1 MRFLHTADW
10 HLGRIFH
17 QAQLEDDQA
26 HALEQIEQLAVK
38 EKVDAVLVAG
48 DLYDRAVPPL
58 EAVALLDRTWKRLVL
73 DAGIPVIAI
82 TGNHDSAVRLNYGSA
97 FLAKSGLHLV
107 SQLEAA
113 IRPITIKG
121 VDIFA
126 LPYCEP
132 VDVRLWLKQDEIRDH
147 AAALKAC
154 LELMRPNFTNRPRV
168 LVAHAFVAGRSP
180 RESERPLS
188 VGGAGEVP
196 ADLFG
201 DFDYVA
207 LGHLHAPQAVSG
219 RCLYAGS
226 PLKYSFSE
234 AADEKSVL
242 LVDVPDFGQPT
253 VRPMLIVPRRN
264 VRDIEGKLDEVLA
277 RGREDHAKSDLV
289 RVRLTDE
296 GALLNA
302 MGRLR
307 EVYPNVLL
315 LERQFLQP
323 TDQPKARGAAKRQSS
338 DLELFR
344 SFFQQVSGSL
354 PTLEDEAVLD
364 KVLNAMRRE
373 ASEGSEVEV
382 AP

>member
-17 QAQLEDDQA
+17 QAQLAEDQA
-26 HALEQIEQLAVK
+26 HVLDQIEALAIS
-38 EKVDAVLVAG
+38 EKVDAILVAG

-58 EAVALLDRTWKRLVL
+58 EAVTLLDRTWKRLVH
-73 DAGIPVIAI
+73 DAGIPVVAI
-82 TGNHDSAVRLNYGSA
+82 TGNHDSAVRMNFASA
-97 FLAKSGLHLV
+97 LLAKSGLHLV

-113 IRPITIKG
+113 TKPITIKG

-126 LPYCEP
+126 LPYSEP
-132 VDVRLWLKQDEIRDH
+132 IEVRLWSGRDEVRDH
-147 AAALKAC
+147 ATALKVC
-154 LELMRPNFTNRPRV
+154 LERMRPNFTSRPRV
-168 LVAHAFVAGRSP
+168 LVAHAFVAGKSP

-196 ADLFG
+196 AELFG

-207 LGHLHAPQAVSG
+207 LGHLHAPQVVSG
-219 RCLYAGS
+219 KCLYAGS

-242 LVDVPDFGQPT
+242 IVDMPESGAPA
-253 VRPMLIVPRRN
+253 VRLAMLKPKRN

-277 RGREDHAKSDLV
+277 RGREDPAKDDFV
-289 RVRLTDE
+289 RARLTDE

-315 LERQFLQP
+315 LERKFLQ
-323 TDQPKARGAAKRQSS
+323 TGDQPMARGAARKQSS
-338 DLELFR
+338 DVDLFR

-354 PTLEDEAVLD
+354 PTAEDEAVLG
-364 KVLNAMRRE
+364 KMLNAMSRE
-373 ASEGSEVEV
+373 ARETSEVET

>member
-17 QAQLEDDQA
+17 QAQLEEDQA
-26 HALEQIEQLAVK
+26 YALEQIEQLAIS
-38 EKVDAVLVAG
+38 EKVDAVIVAG

-58 EAVALLDRTWKRLVL
+58 EAVALLDRTWNRLVL
-73 DAGIPVIAI
+73 DAGIPVLAI
-82 TGNHDSAVRLNYGSA
+82 TGNHDSVVRLGFGSA
-97 FLAKSGLHLV
+97 FAAKSGLHLV

-113 IRPITIKG
+113 IKPITING

-126 LPYCEP
+126 LPYAEP
-132 VDVRLWLKQDEIRDH
+132 VEVRLWLRQDEIRDH
-147 AAALKAC
+147 ATALRAC
-154 LELMRPNFTNRPRV
+154 LERMRPNFTNRPRV
-168 LVAHAFVAGRSP
+168 LVAHAFVAGKSP

-196 ADLFG
+196 ADLFW

-219 RCLYAGS
+219 RCLYSGS

-234 AADEKSVL
+234 AADAKSVL
-242 LVDVPDFGQPT
+242 IVDMIDAGPPN
-253 VRPMLIVPRRN
+253 VRPILITPKRN
-264 VRDIEGKLDEVLA
+264 VRDIEGKLEEVLI
-277 RGREDHAKSDLV
+277 RGRDDPAKTDFV

-302 MGRLR
+302 MARLR

-315 LERQFLQP
+315 VERQFLQQV
-323 TDQPKARGAAKRQSS
+323 DQPKARGAARKQSS
-338 DLELFR
+338 DVDLFR
-344 SFFQQVSGSL
+344 SFFKQVGGTW
-354 PTLEDEAVLD
+354 PTAEDEVVLARVLD
-364 KVLNAMRRE
+364 AMRRE
-373 ASEGSEVEV
+373 SSETIPEEAQG
-382 AP
+382 